1 MEKGLK
7 SHCHKINFEILSK
20 CLLNYCLLMGSRTV
34 QKFPYEFPRTQKVP
48 RISEV
53 KVSLKI
59 PKKSENLY
67 P

>member
-34 QKFPYEFPRTQKVP
+34 QKFPYEFPR
-48 RISEV
+48 ISEV